1 MVPARPKAKTKTP
14 ARSRKAPRRPLHIE
28 WSDAGPVPV
37 PKPKALAD
45 LAAAVLKAE
54 GRQGLVNLVFCADSE
69 VRRLN
74 RQFRKLDKVT
84 DVLSFHYGEE
94 EAEAGEVWGEIYIAT
109 LQAQK
114 QAPRWKNTFFNELR
128 RLVVHGA
135 LHLAGYDHLKASER
149 LQMRAREDHY
159 LTHGK

>member
-1 MVPARPKAKTKTP
+1 V
-14 ARSRKAPRRPLHIE
+14 
-28 WSDAGPVPV
+28 GPVPV
-37 PKPKALAD
+37 PQPKALAD

-54 GRQGLVNLVFCADSE
+54 GRQGEVNLVFCEDAE

-84 DVLSFHYGEE
+84 DVLSFDYGQE
-94 EAEAGEVWGEIYIAT
+94 EAEVGEVWGEIYIAS

-135 LHLAGYDHLKASER
+135 LHLAGYDHLKASDR